1 MQYADKHFIEDS
13 IFFSQISNIGSILLS
28 QSRRYPHPLLL
39 YKTILYTTIGEN
51 NQKEDQNIVIS
62 KKTTPSIV
70 PQKLS
75 ETIQELSKES
85 ENNKVVVNTIEDSPT
100 SFVSLLSPS
109 LQNLLEG
116 QSELTDITDG
126 TAKIIVLNPMAKMM
140 LNKKENHDA
149 ICTAISQTS
158 GQTISH
164 SEFSFMSKDEY
175 FKMKMEN

>member
-13 IFFSQISNIGSILLS
+13 VFFSQISNIGSILLS

-62 KKTTPSIV
+62 KKSTPSIV
-70 PQKLS
+70 PQKPS
-75 ETIQELSKES
+75 ETIQELSKE
-85 ENNKVVVNTIEDSPT
+85 KQDDKIVVNT

-149 ICTAISQTS
+149 ICSAISQTN

-175 FKMKMEN
+175 FKMKMDN